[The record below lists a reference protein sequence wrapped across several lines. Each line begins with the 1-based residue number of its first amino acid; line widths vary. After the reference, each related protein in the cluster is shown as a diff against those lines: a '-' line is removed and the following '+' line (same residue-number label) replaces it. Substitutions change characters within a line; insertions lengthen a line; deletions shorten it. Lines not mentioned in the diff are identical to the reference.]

1 MKQKKTFHLSLRR
14 TWQLMTGGLSVVT
27 LAALCW
33 ALCLSATLPDR
44 YYLAKGSRFSLGDS
58 SLIQT
63 SSNDGYPLS
72 VYSSTGNTFR
82 MDLKLLGLINI
93 KPVSV
98 QVVDRRVVA
107 LCGTPFGIKMVT
119 DGVMVIGTGAVT
131 DCNSRAVSPAQT
143 AGIQEGDIIL
153 ALCGTPFGIKMVT
166 DGVMVIGTGAVTDCN
181 SRAVSPAQTAGIQ
194 EGDIILSI
202 NGEKISSKKQL
213 TKLVES
219 SAGQPLSLVVRRGEQ
234 LTSLHLS
241 PVRSSLDNSYH
252 LGLWVR
258 DSSAGI
264 GTMTFYDPNN
274 GCFAG
279 LGHAICDVD
288 TGQLMPL
295 SQGEIVEASIIGVHA
310 GKSGSPGQLQGAFVA
325 NRSIGSLYTNSYN
338 GVYGRLMNQPVDALI
353 GVHAGKS
360 GSPGQLQGAFVA
372 NRSIGS
378 LYTNSYNGVYGRLM
392 NQPVDAQTIPMAQC
406 QEVRQGPVKILT
418 TVSGQKPQLFDAC
431 IEKLSLSQDEP
442 TKNMVLRITDPD
454 LLELSGGI
462 VQGMSGSP
470 IIQDGMLVGAVTHQ
484 DEPTKNMVLR
494 ITDPDLLELSGG
506 IVQGMSG
513 SPIIQDGML
522 VGAVTHV

>member
-119 DGVMVIGTGAVT
+119 DGVMVV
-131 DCNSRAVSPAQT
+131 
-143 AGIQEGDIIL
+143 
-153 ALCGTPFGIKMVT
+153 
-166 DGVMVIGTGAVTDCN
+166 GTGAVTDCN

-279 LGHAICDVD
+279 LGHAICAVD

-295 SQGEIVEASIIGVHA
+295 SQGEIVEASI
-310 GKSGSPGQLQGAFVA
+310 
-325 NRSIGSLYTNSYN
+325 
-338 GVYGRLMNQPVDALI
+338 I

-442 TKNMVLRITDPD
+442 TKNMI
-454 LLELSGGI
+454 
-462 VQGMSGSP
+462 
-470 IIQDGMLVGAVTHQ
+470 
-484 DEPTKNMVLR
+484 LR

-522 VGAVTHV
+522 VGAVTHVFVNDPTRGYGIFAENMDNTLLTVAAASQSRAAAPAA

>member
-119 DGVMVIGTGAVT
+119 DGVMVV
-131 DCNSRAVSPAQT
+131 
-143 AGIQEGDIIL
+143 
-153 ALCGTPFGIKMVT
+153 
-166 DGVMVIGTGAVTDCN
+166 GTGAVTDCN

-338 GVYGRLMNQPVDALI
+338 GVYGRLMNQPVDA
-353 GVHAGKS
+353 
-360 GSPGQLQGAFVA
+360 
-372 NRSIGS
+372 
-378 LYTNSYNGVYGRLM
+378 
-392 NQPVDAQTIPMAQC
+392 QTIPMAQC

-442 TKNMVLRITDPD
+442 TKNTI
-454 LLELSGGI
+454 
-462 VQGMSGSP
+462 
-470 IIQDGMLVGAVTHQ
+470 
-484 DEPTKNMVLR
+484 LR

>member
-119 DGVMVIGTGAVT
+119 DGVMVV
-131 DCNSRAVSPAQT
+131 
-143 AGIQEGDIIL
+143 
-153 ALCGTPFGIKMVT
+153 
-166 DGVMVIGTGAVTDCN
+166 GTGAVTDCN

-274 GCFAG
+274 GCRSG
-279 LGHAICDVD
+279 TRHLRRGHRSADAAFTRGDRGGFHHRCTRRKIGQSRTA
-288 TGQLMPL
+288 TGCLCCQPFHRF
-295 SQGEIVEASIIGVHA
+295 SVH
-310 GKSGSPGQLQGAFVA
+310 KQLQRCLRTADEPA
-325 NRSIGSLYTNSYN
+325 
-338 GVYGRLMNQPVDALI
+338 GRRADHSD
-353 GVHAGKS
+353 G
-360 GSPGQLQGAFVA
+360 
-372 NRSIGS
+372 
-378 LYTNSYNGVYGRLM
+378 
-392 NQPVDAQTIPMAQC
+392 
-406 QEVRQGPVKILT
+406 
-418 TVSGQKPQLFDAC
+418 TVSGGAAGTGQDFDH
-431 IEKLSLSQDEP
+431 
-442 TKNMVLRITDPD
+442 RIRAKAA
-454 LLELSGGI
+454 
-462 VQGMSGSP
+462 
-470 IIQDGMLVGAVTHQ
+470 AV
-484 DEPTKNMVLR
+484 
-494 ITDPDLLELSGG
+494 
-506 IVQGMSG
+506 
-513 SPIIQDGML
+513 
-522 VGAVTHV
+522 

>member
-119 DGVMVIGTGAVT
+119 DGVMVV
-131 DCNSRAVSPAQT
+131 
-143 AGIQEGDIIL
+143 
-153 ALCGTPFGIKMVT
+153 
-166 DGVMVIGTGAVTDCN
+166 GTGAVTDCN

-338 GVYGRLMNQPVDALI
+338 GVYGRLL
-353 GVHAGKS
+353 
-360 GSPGQLQGAFVA
+360 
-372 NRSIGS
+372 
-378 LYTNSYNGVYGRLM
+378 

-470 IIQDGMLVGAVTHQ
+470 IIQDGMLVGAVTH
-484 DEPTKNMVLR
+484 V
-494 ITDPDLLELSGG
+494 
-506 IVQGMSG
+506 
-513 SPIIQDGML
+513 
-522 VGAVTHV
+522 

>member
-119 DGVMVIGTGAVT
+119 DGVMVV
-131 DCNSRAVSPAQT
+131 
-143 AGIQEGDIIL
+143 
-153 ALCGTPFGIKMVT
+153 
-166 DGVMVIGTGAVTDCN
+166 GTGAVTDCN

-219 SAGQPLSLVVRRGEQ
+219 SAGQPLSLMVRRGEQ

-295 SQGEIVEASIIGVHA
+295 SQGEIVEASI
-310 GKSGSPGQLQGAFVA
+310 
-325 NRSIGSLYTNSYN
+325 
-338 GVYGRLMNQPVDALI
+338 I

-470 IIQDGMLVGAVTHQ
+470 IIQDGMLVGAVTHVFVN
-484 DEPTKNMVLR
+484 DPTRGYGIFAENMDN
-494 ITDPDLLELSGG
+494 TLLTVAAAS
-506 IVQGMSG
+506 QSR
-513 SPIIQDGML
+513 STAP
-522 VGAVTHV
+522 AA

>member
-58 SLIQT
+58 YLIQT

-119 DGVMVIGTGAVT
+119 DGVMVV
-131 DCNSRAVSPAQT
+131 
-143 AGIQEGDIIL
+143 
-153 ALCGTPFGIKMVT
+153 
-166 DGVMVIGTGAVTDCN
+166 GTGAVTDCN

-338 GVYGRLMNQPVDALI
+338 GVYGRLL
-353 GVHAGKS
+353 S
-360 GSPGQLQGAFVA
+360 
-372 NRSIGS
+372 
-378 LYTNSYNGVYGRLM
+378 
-392 NQPVDAQTIPMAQC
+392 QPVDAQTIPMAQC

-470 IIQDGMLVGAVTHQ
+470 IIQDGMLVGAVTH
-484 DEPTKNMVLR
+484 V
-494 ITDPDLLELSGG
+494 
-506 IVQGMSG
+506 
-513 SPIIQDGML
+513 
-522 VGAVTHV
+522 

>member
-63 SSNDGYPLS
+63 NSNDGYPLS

-119 DGVMVIGTGAVT
+119 DGVMVV
-131 DCNSRAVSPAQT
+131 
-143 AGIQEGDIIL
+143 
-153 ALCGTPFGIKMVT
+153 
-166 DGVMVIGTGAVTDCN
+166 GTGAVTDCN

-338 GVYGRLMNQPVDALI
+338 GVYGRLMNQPVDA
-353 GVHAGKS
+353 
-360 GSPGQLQGAFVA
+360 
-372 NRSIGS
+372 
-378 LYTNSYNGVYGRLM
+378 
-392 NQPVDAQTIPMAQC
+392 QTIPMAQC

-442 TKNMVLRITDPD
+442 TKNMVLRITD
-454 LLELSGGI
+454 S
-462 VQGMSGSP
+462 
-470 IIQDGMLVGAVTHQ
+470 
-484 DEPTKNMVLR
+484 
-494 ITDPDLLELSGG
+494 DLLELSGG

>member
-1 MKQKKTFHLSLRR
+1 MIIHIIEHFCQKHKKIDQSEKELKICLKCKFLPAQPRSKFLPHTISCDILLPVANSKEELFAFHFHQNKKTVRDRNLKQKKTFHLSLRR

-119 DGVMVIGTGAVT
+119 DGVMVV
-131 DCNSRAVSPAQT
+131 
-143 AGIQEGDIIL
+143 
-153 ALCGTPFGIKMVT
+153 
-166 DGVMVIGTGAVTDCN
+166 GTGAVTDCN

-338 GVYGRLMNQPVDALI
+338 GVYGRLL
-353 GVHAGKS
+353 S
-360 GSPGQLQGAFVA
+360 
-372 NRSIGS
+372 
-378 LYTNSYNGVYGRLM
+378 
-392 NQPVDAQTIPMAQC
+392 QPVDAQTIPMAQC

-470 IIQDGMLVGAVTHQ
+470 IIQDGMLVGAVTH
-484 DEPTKNMVLR
+484 V
-494 ITDPDLLELSGG
+494 
-506 IVQGMSG
+506 
-513 SPIIQDGML
+513 
-522 VGAVTHV
+522 

>member
-44 YYLAKGSRFSLGDS
+44 YYLAKGNRFSLGDS

-119 DGVMVIGTGAVT
+119 DGVMVV
-131 DCNSRAVSPAQT
+131 
-143 AGIQEGDIIL
+143 
-153 ALCGTPFGIKMVT
+153 
-166 DGVMVIGTGAVTDCN
+166 GTGAVTDCN

-338 GVYGRLMNQPVDALI
+338 GVYGRLM
-353 GVHAGKS
+353 S
-360 GSPGQLQGAFVA
+360 
-372 NRSIGS
+372 
-378 LYTNSYNGVYGRLM
+378 
-392 NQPVDAQTIPMAQC
+392 QPVDAQTIPMAQC

-470 IIQDGMLVGAVTHQ
+470 IIQDGMLVGAVTH
-484 DEPTKNMVLR
+484 V
-494 ITDPDLLELSGG
+494 
-506 IVQGMSG
+506 
-513 SPIIQDGML
+513 
-522 VGAVTHV
+522 

>member
-119 DGVMVIGTGAVT
+119 DGVMVV
-131 DCNSRAVSPAQT
+131 
-143 AGIQEGDIIL
+143 
-153 ALCGTPFGIKMVT
+153 
-166 DGVMVIGTGAVTDCN
+166 GTGAVTDCN

-338 GVYGRLMNQPVDALI
+338 GVYGRLL
-353 GVHAGKS
+353 S
-360 GSPGQLQGAFVA
+360 
-372 NRSIGS
+372 
-378 LYTNSYNGVYGRLM
+378 
-392 NQPVDAQTIPMAQC
+392 QPVDAQTIPMAQC
-406 QEVRQGPVKILT
+406 QEVRQEPVKILT

-462 VQGMSGSP
+462 VQGMGVIDNRDNTKKPVNNRFS
-470 IIQDGMLVGAVTHQ
+470 AVTLKL
-484 DEPTKNMVLR
+484 TM
-494 ITDPDLLELSGG
+494 I
-506 IVQGMSG
+506 
-513 SPIIQDGML
+513 
-522 VGAVTHV
+522 

>member
-1 MKQKKTFHLSLRR
+1 LKQKKTFHLSLRR

-119 DGVMVIGTGAVT
+119 DGVMVV
-131 DCNSRAVSPAQT
+131 
-143 AGIQEGDIIL
+143 
-153 ALCGTPFGIKMVT
+153 
-166 DGVMVIGTGAVTDCN
+166 GTGAVTDCN

-338 GVYGRLMNQPVDALI
+338 GVYGRLL
-353 GVHAGKS
+353 S
-360 GSPGQLQGAFVA
+360 
-372 NRSIGS
+372 
-378 LYTNSYNGVYGRLM
+378 
-392 NQPVDAQTIPMAQC
+392 QPVDAQTIPMAQC

-470 IIQDGMLVGAVTHQ
+470 IIQDGMLVGAVTH
-484 DEPTKNMVLR
+484 V
-494 ITDPDLLELSGG
+494 
-506 IVQGMSG
+506 
-513 SPIIQDGML
+513 
-522 VGAVTHV
+522 

>member
-119 DGVMVIGTGAVT
+119 DGVMVV
-131 DCNSRAVSPAQT
+131 
-143 AGIQEGDIIL
+143 
-153 ALCGTPFGIKMVT
+153 
-166 DGVMVIGTGAVTDCN
+166 GTGAVTDCN

-338 GVYGRLMNQPVDALI
+338 GVYGRLL
-353 GVHAGKS
+353 S
-360 GSPGQLQGAFVA
+360 
-372 NRSIGS
+372 
-378 LYTNSYNGVYGRLM
+378 
-392 NQPVDAQTIPMAQC
+392 QPVDAQTIPMAQC

-470 IIQDGMLVGAVTHQ
+470 IIQDGMLVGT
-484 DEPTKNMVLR
+484 
-494 ITDPDLLELSGG
+494 
-506 IVQGMSG
+506 
-513 SPIIQDGML
+513 
-522 VGAVTHV
+522 VTHV

>member
-119 DGVMVIGTGAVT
+119 DGVMVV
-131 DCNSRAVSPAQT
+131 
-143 AGIQEGDIIL
+143 
-153 ALCGTPFGIKMVT
+153 
-166 DGVMVIGTGAVTDCN
+166 GTGAVTDCN

-338 GVYGRLMNQPVDALI
+338 GVYGRLL
-353 GVHAGKS
+353 S
-360 GSPGQLQGAFVA
+360 
-372 NRSIGS
+372 
-378 LYTNSYNGVYGRLM
+378 
-392 NQPVDAQTIPMAQC
+392 QPVDAQTIPMAQC

-470 IIQDGMLVGAVTHQ
+470 IIQDGMLVGAVTHVYVKRRYLHTQ
-484 DEPTKNMVLR
+484 KDYVFPHTM
-494 ITDPDLLELSGG
+494 
-506 IVQGMSG
+506 Q
-513 SPIIQDGML
+513 
-522 VGAVTHV
+522 

>member
-1 MKQKKTFHLSLRR
+1 MIIHIIEHFCQKHKKIDQSEKELKICLKCKFLPAQPRSKFLPYTISCDILLPVANSKEELLAFHFHQNKKTVRDRNLKQKKTFHLSLRR

-119 DGVMVIGTGAVT
+119 DGVMVV
-131 DCNSRAVSPAQT
+131 
-143 AGIQEGDIIL
+143 
-153 ALCGTPFGIKMVT
+153 
-166 DGVMVIGTGAVTDCN
+166 GTGAVTDCN

-338 GVYGRLMNQPVDALI
+338 GVYGRLL
-353 GVHAGKS
+353 S
-360 GSPGQLQGAFVA
+360 
-372 NRSIGS
+372 
-378 LYTNSYNGVYGRLM
+378 
-392 NQPVDAQTIPMAQC
+392 QPVDAQTIPMAQC

-470 IIQDGMLVGAVTHQ
+470 IIQDGMLVGAVTH
-484 DEPTKNMVLR
+484 V
-494 ITDPDLLELSGG
+494 
-506 IVQGMSG
+506 
-513 SPIIQDGML
+513 
-522 VGAVTHV
+522 

>member
-44 YYLAKGSRFSLGDS
+44 YYLAKGSRFSMGDS

-63 SSNDGYPLS
+63 NSNDGYPLS

-119 DGVMVIGTGAVT
+119 DGVMVV
-131 DCNSRAVSPAQT
+131 
-143 AGIQEGDIIL
+143 
-153 ALCGTPFGIKMVT
+153 
-166 DGVMVIGTGAVTDCN
+166 GTGAVTDCN

-338 GVYGRLMNQPVDALI
+338 GVYGRLL
-353 GVHAGKS
+353 S
-360 GSPGQLQGAFVA
+360 
-372 NRSIGS
+372 
-378 LYTNSYNGVYGRLM
+378 
-392 NQPVDAQTIPMAQC
+392 QPVDAQTIPMAQC

-470 IIQDGMLVGAVTHQ
+470 IIQDGMLVGAVTH
-484 DEPTKNMVLR
+484 V
-494 ITDPDLLELSGG
+494 
-506 IVQGMSG
+506 
-513 SPIIQDGML
+513 
-522 VGAVTHV
+522 

>member
-119 DGVMVIGTGAVT
+119 DGVMVV
-131 DCNSRAVSPAQT
+131 
-143 AGIQEGDIIL
+143 
-153 ALCGTPFGIKMVT
+153 
-166 DGVMVIGTGAVTDCN
+166 GTGAVTDCN

-241 PVRSSLDNSYH
+241 PVRSSLVNSYH

-338 GVYGRLMNQPVDALI
+338 GVYGRLL
-353 GVHAGKS
+353 S
-360 GSPGQLQGAFVA
+360 
-372 NRSIGS
+372 
-378 LYTNSYNGVYGRLM
+378 
-392 NQPVDAQTIPMAQC
+392 QPVDAQTIPMAQC

-470 IIQDGMLVGAVTHQ
+470 IIQDGMLVGAVTHVFVN
-484 DEPTKNMVLR
+484 DPTRGYGIFAENMDN
-494 ITDPDLLELSGG
+494 TLLTVAAAS
-506 IVQGMSG
+506 QSRAAA
-513 SPIIQDGML
+513 P
-522 VGAVTHV
+522 AA

>member
-63 SSNDGYPLS
+63 NSNDGYPLS

-107 LCGTPFGIKMVT
+107 LCGTPFGIRMVT
-119 DGVMVIGTGAVT
+119 DGVMVV
-131 DCNSRAVSPAQT
+131 
-143 AGIQEGDIIL
+143 
-153 ALCGTPFGIKMVT
+153 
-166 DGVMVIGTGAVTDCN
+166 GTGAVTDCN

-338 GVYGRLMNQPVDALI
+338 GVYGRLL
-353 GVHAGKS
+353 S
-360 GSPGQLQGAFVA
+360 
-372 NRSIGS
+372 
-378 LYTNSYNGVYGRLM
+378 
-392 NQPVDAQTIPMAQC
+392 QPVDAQTIPMAQC

-470 IIQDGMLVGAVTHQ
+470 IIQDGMLVGAVTH
-484 DEPTKNMVLR
+484 V
-494 ITDPDLLELSGG
+494 
-506 IVQGMSG
+506 
-513 SPIIQDGML
+513 
-522 VGAVTHV
+522 

>member
-119 DGVMVIGTGAVT
+119 DGVMVV
-131 DCNSRAVSPAQT
+131 
-143 AGIQEGDIIL
+143 
-153 ALCGTPFGIKMVT
+153 
-166 DGVMVIGTGAVTDCN
+166 GTGAVTDCN

-338 GVYGRLMNQPVDALI
+338 GVYGRLMNQPVDA
-353 GVHAGKS
+353 
-360 GSPGQLQGAFVA
+360 
-372 NRSIGS
+372 
-378 LYTNSYNGVYGRLM
+378 
-392 NQPVDAQTIPMAQC
+392 QTIPMAQC

-431 IEKLSLSQDEP
+431 IEKISLSQDEP

-470 IIQDGMLVGAVTHQ
+470 IIQDGMLVGAVTHVFVN
-484 DEPTKNMVLR
+484 DPTRGYGIFAENMDN
-494 ITDPDLLELSGG
+494 TLLTVAAAS
-506 IVQGMSG
+506 QSR
-513 SPIIQDGML
+513 STAP
-522 VGAVTHV
+522 AA

>member
-82 MDLKLLGLINI
+82 MDLKLLGFINI

-119 DGVMVIGTGAVT
+119 DGVMVV
-131 DCNSRAVSPAQT
+131 
-143 AGIQEGDIIL
+143 
-153 ALCGTPFGIKMVT
+153 
-166 DGVMVIGTGAVTDCN
+166 GTGAVTDCN

-338 GVYGRLMNQPVDALI
+338 GVYGRLMNQPVDA
-353 GVHAGKS
+353 
-360 GSPGQLQGAFVA
+360 
-372 NRSIGS
+372 
-378 LYTNSYNGVYGRLM
+378 
-392 NQPVDAQTIPMAQC
+392 QTIPMAQC

-470 IIQDGMLVGAVTHQ
+470 IIQDGMLVGAVTHVFVN
-484 DEPTKNMVLR
+484 DPTRGYGIFAENMDN
-494 ITDPDLLELSGG
+494 TLLTVAAASQSLAAA
-506 IVQGMSG
+506 
-513 SPIIQDGML
+513 P
-522 VGAVTHV
+522 AA

>member
-33 ALCLSATLPDR
+33 ALCLSATLHDR

-72 VYSSTGNTFR
+72 VYASTGNTFR

-119 DGVMVIGTGAVT
+119 DGVMVV
-131 DCNSRAVSPAQT
+131 
-143 AGIQEGDIIL
+143 
-153 ALCGTPFGIKMVT
+153 
-166 DGVMVIGTGAVTDCN
+166 GTGAVTDCN

-338 GVYGRLMNQPVDALI
+338 GVYGRLMNQPVDA
-353 GVHAGKS
+353 
-360 GSPGQLQGAFVA
+360 
-372 NRSIGS
+372 
-378 LYTNSYNGVYGRLM
+378 
-392 NQPVDAQTIPMAQC
+392 QTIPMAQC

-470 IIQDGMLVGAVTHQ
+470 IIQDGMLVGAVTHVFVN
-484 DEPTKNMVLR
+484 DPTRGYGIFAENMDN
-494 ITDPDLLELSGG
+494 TLLTVAAAS
-506 IVQGMSG
+506 QSRAAA
-513 SPIIQDGML
+513 P
-522 VGAVTHV
+522 AA

>member
-27 LAALCW
+27 LATLCW

-119 DGVMVIGTGAVT
+119 DGVMVV
-131 DCNSRAVSPAQT
+131 
-143 AGIQEGDIIL
+143 
-153 ALCGTPFGIKMVT
+153 
-166 DGVMVIGTGAVTDCN
+166 GTGAVTDCN

-338 GVYGRLMNQPVDALI
+338 GVYGRLMNQPVDA
-353 GVHAGKS
+353 
-360 GSPGQLQGAFVA
+360 
-372 NRSIGS
+372 
-378 LYTNSYNGVYGRLM
+378 
-392 NQPVDAQTIPMAQC
+392 QTIPMAQC

-442 TKNMVLRITDPD
+442 TKNMI
-454 LLELSGGI
+454 
-462 VQGMSGSP
+462 
-470 IIQDGMLVGAVTHQ
+470 
-484 DEPTKNMVLR
+484 LR

>member
-82 MDLKLLGLINI
+82 MDLKLLGFINI

-119 DGVMVIGTGAVT
+119 DGVMVV
-131 DCNSRAVSPAQT
+131 
-143 AGIQEGDIIL
+143 
-153 ALCGTPFGIKMVT
+153 
-166 DGVMVIGTGAVTDCN
+166 GTGAVTDCN

-338 GVYGRLMNQPVDALI
+338 GVYGRLL
-353 GVHAGKS
+353 S
-360 GSPGQLQGAFVA
+360 
-372 NRSIGS
+372 
-378 LYTNSYNGVYGRLM
+378 
-392 NQPVDAQTIPMAQC
+392 QPVDAQTIPMAQC

-470 IIQDGMLVGAVTHQ
+470 IIQDGMLVGAVTH
-484 DEPTKNMVLR
+484 V
-494 ITDPDLLELSGG
+494 
-506 IVQGMSG
+506 
-513 SPIIQDGML
+513 
-522 VGAVTHV
+522 

>member
-1 MKQKKTFHLSLRR
+1 MRDRNLKQKKTFHLSLRR

-119 DGVMVIGTGAVT
+119 DGVMVV
-131 DCNSRAVSPAQT
+131 
-143 AGIQEGDIIL
+143 
-153 ALCGTPFGIKMVT
+153 
-166 DGVMVIGTGAVTDCN
+166 GTGAVTDCN

-338 GVYGRLMNQPVDALI
+338 GVYGRLL
-353 GVHAGKS
+353 S
-360 GSPGQLQGAFVA
+360 
-372 NRSIGS
+372 
-378 LYTNSYNGVYGRLM
+378 
-392 NQPVDAQTIPMAQC
+392 QPVDAQTIPMAQC

-470 IIQDGMLVGAVTHQ
+470 IIQDGMLVGAVTH
-484 DEPTKNMVLR
+484 V
-494 ITDPDLLELSGG
+494 
-506 IVQGMSG
+506 
-513 SPIIQDGML
+513 
-522 VGAVTHV
+522 

>member
-1 MKQKKTFHLSLRR
+1 MEQKKTFHLSLRR
-14 TWQLMTGGLSVVT
+14 TWHLMTGGLSVVT

-119 DGVMVIGTGAVT
+119 DGVMVV
-131 DCNSRAVSPAQT
+131 
-143 AGIQEGDIIL
+143 
-153 ALCGTPFGIKMVT
+153 
-166 DGVMVIGTGAVTDCN
+166 GTGAVTDCN

-338 GVYGRLMNQPVDALI
+338 GVYGRLMNQPVDA
-353 GVHAGKS
+353 
-360 GSPGQLQGAFVA
+360 
-372 NRSIGS
+372 
-378 LYTNSYNGVYGRLM
+378 
-392 NQPVDAQTIPMAQC
+392 QTIPMAQC

-470 IIQDGMLVGAVTHQ
+470 IIQDGMLVGAVTH
-484 DEPTKNMVLR
+484 V
-494 ITDPDLLELSGG
+494 
-506 IVQGMSG
+506 
-513 SPIIQDGML
+513 
-522 VGAVTHV
+522 

>member
-98 QVVDRRVVA
+98 QVVDRRV
-107 LCGTPFGIKMVT
+107 
-119 DGVMVIGTGAVT
+119 
-131 DCNSRAVSPAQT
+131 
-143 AGIQEGDIIL
+143 L

-166 DGVMVIGTGAVTDCN
+166 DGVMVVGTGAVTDCN

-295 SQGEIVEASIIGVHA
+295 SQGEIMEASI
-310 GKSGSPGQLQGAFVA
+310 
-325 NRSIGSLYTNSYN
+325 
-338 GVYGRLMNQPVDALI
+338 I

-406 QEVRQGPVKILT
+406 QEVRQGPVQILT

-470 IIQDGMLVGAVTHQ
+470 IIQDGMLVGAVTHVFVN
-484 DEPTKNMVLR
+484 DPTRGYGIFAENMDN
-494 ITDPDLLELSGG
+494 TLLTVAAAS
-506 IVQGMSG
+506 QSR
-513 SPIIQDGML
+513 STAP
-522 VGAVTHV
+522 AA

>member
-119 DGVMVIGTGAVT
+119 DGVRVV
-131 DCNSRAVSPAQT
+131 
-143 AGIQEGDIIL
+143 
-153 ALCGTPFGIKMVT
+153 
-166 DGVMVIGTGAVTDCN
+166 GTGAVTDCN

-338 GVYGRLMNQPVDALI
+338 GVYGRLMNQPVDA
-353 GVHAGKS
+353 
-360 GSPGQLQGAFVA
+360 
-372 NRSIGS
+372 
-378 LYTNSYNGVYGRLM
+378 
-392 NQPVDAQTIPMAQC
+392 QTIPMAQC

-442 TKNMVLRITDPD
+442 TKNMI
-454 LLELSGGI
+454 
-462 VQGMSGSP
+462 
-470 IIQDGMLVGAVTHQ
+470 
-484 DEPTKNMVLR
+484 LR

-522 VGAVTHV
+522 VGAVTHVFVNDPTRGYGIFAENMDNTLLTVAAASQSRAAAPAA

>member
-44 YYLAKGSRFSLGDS
+44 YYLAKGNRFSLGDS

-119 DGVMVIGTGAVT
+119 DGVMVV
-131 DCNSRAVSPAQT
+131 
-143 AGIQEGDIIL
+143 
-153 ALCGTPFGIKMVT
+153 
-166 DGVMVIGTGAVTDCN
+166 GTGAVTDCN

-338 GVYGRLMNQPVDALI
+338 GVYGRLM
-353 GVHAGKS
+353 S
-360 GSPGQLQGAFVA
+360 
-372 NRSIGS
+372 
-378 LYTNSYNGVYGRLM
+378 
-392 NQPVDAQTIPMAQC
+392 QPVDAQTIPMAQC

-470 IIQDGMLVGAVTHQ
+470 IIQDGMLVGAVTHVFVN
-484 DEPTKNMVLR
+484 DPTRGYGIFAENMDN
-494 ITDPDLLELSGG
+494 TLLTVAAAS
-506 IVQGMSG
+506 QSRAAA
-513 SPIIQDGML
+513 P
-522 VGAVTHV
+522 AA

>member
-119 DGVMVIGTGAVT
+119 DGVMVV
-131 DCNSRAVSPAQT
+131 
-143 AGIQEGDIIL
+143 
-153 ALCGTPFGIKMVT
+153 
-166 DGVMVIGTGAVTDCN
+166 GTGAVTDCN

-338 GVYGRLMNQPVDALI
+338 GVYGRLMNQPVDA
-353 GVHAGKS
+353 
-360 GSPGQLQGAFVA
+360 
-372 NRSIGS
+372 R
-378 LYTNSYNGVYGRLM
+378 
-392 NQPVDAQTIPMAQC
+392 TIPMAQC

-470 IIQDGMLVGAVTHQ
+470 IIQDGMLVGAVTH
-484 DEPTKNMVLR
+484 V
-494 ITDPDLLELSGG
+494 
-506 IVQGMSG
+506 
-513 SPIIQDGML
+513 
-522 VGAVTHV
+522 

>member
-119 DGVMVIGTGAVT
+119 DGVMVV
-131 DCNSRAVSPAQT
+131 
-143 AGIQEGDIIL
+143 
-153 ALCGTPFGIKMVT
+153 
-166 DGVMVIGTGAVTDCN
+166 GTGAVTDCN

-338 GVYGRLMNQPVDALI
+338 GVYGRLMNQPVDA
-353 GVHAGKS
+353 
-360 GSPGQLQGAFVA
+360 
-372 NRSIGS
+372 
-378 LYTNSYNGVYGRLM
+378 
-392 NQPVDAQTIPMAQC
+392 QTIPMAQC

-431 IEKLSLSQDEP
+431 IEKISLSQDEP

-470 IIQDGMLVGAVTHQ
+470 IIQDGMLVGAVTH
-484 DEPTKNMVLR
+484 V
-494 ITDPDLLELSGG
+494 
-506 IVQGMSG
+506 
-513 SPIIQDGML
+513 
-522 VGAVTHV
+522 

>member
-119 DGVMVIGTGAVT
+119 DGVMVV
-131 DCNSRAVSPAQT
+131 
-143 AGIQEGDIIL
+143 
-153 ALCGTPFGIKMVT
+153 
-166 DGVMVIGTGAVTDCN
+166 GTGAVTDCN

-338 GVYGRLMNQPVDALI
+338 GVYGRLL
-353 GVHAGKS
+353 S
-360 GSPGQLQGAFVA
+360 
-372 NRSIGS
+372 
-378 LYTNSYNGVYGRLM
+378 
-392 NQPVDAQTIPMAQC
+392 QPVDAQTIPMAQC

-470 IIQDGMLVGAVTHQ
+470 IIQDGMLVGAVTHVFVN
-484 DEPTKNMVLR
+484 DPTRGYGIFAENMDN
-494 ITDPDLLELSGG
+494 TLLTVAAAS
-506 IVQGMSG
+506 QNRAAA
-513 SPIIQDGML
+513 P
-522 VGAVTHV
+522 AA

>member
-63 SSNDGYPLS
+63 SSNDGYQLS

-98 QVVDRRVVA
+98 QVVDRRV
-107 LCGTPFGIKMVT
+107 
-119 DGVMVIGTGAVT
+119 
-131 DCNSRAVSPAQT
+131 
-143 AGIQEGDIIL
+143 L

-166 DGVMVIGTGAVTDCN
+166 DGVMVVGTGAVTDCN

-338 GVYGRLMNQPVDALI
+338 GVYGRLMNQPVDA
-353 GVHAGKS
+353 
-360 GSPGQLQGAFVA
+360 
-372 NRSIGS
+372 
-378 LYTNSYNGVYGRLM
+378 
-392 NQPVDAQTIPMAQC
+392 QTIPMAQC

-470 IIQDGMLVGAVTHQ
+470 IIQDGMLVGAVTHVFVN
-484 DEPTKNMVLR
+484 DPTRGYGIFAENMDN
-494 ITDPDLLELSGG
+494 TLLTVAAAS
-506 IVQGMSG
+506 QSR
-513 SPIIQDGML
+513 STAP
-522 VGAVTHV
+522 AA